1 MIRLFAAVFS
11 LLFLLSQP
19 VWAAEK
25 HDHDESAHEE
35 TQEKHEHHDDDHAEA
50 HDDDHDHADGEDDHS
65 HHEATVDGVRTV
77 HAWIQATSGT
87 SALLFVEI
95 QNKSDKDVKITGG
108 ETDIAESVDLVGF
121 QLKDGETDFVALP
134 SVPVKSGKELVLAPN
149 GLALR
154 LNGLK
159 QSFKKGDE
167 FEIEIEFDFGH
178 IEMHAQVEAA
188 NAKQHSHA
196 GHQH

>member
-11 LLFLLSQP
+11 VLFLLCQP
-19 VWAAEK
+19 VLALQK

-35 TQEKHEHHDDDHAEA
+35 THKEHEHHDDHAED
-50 HDDDHDHADGEDDHS
+50 HDDHDHENGEDDHS
-65 HHEATVDGVRTV
+65 HHEASVDGVRTV
-77 HAWIQATSGT
+77 HAWIQATSGK

-108 ETDIAESVDLVGF
+108 EADIAESVELVGF
-121 QLKDGETDFVALP
+121 QLKDGETEFVALP
-134 SVPVKSGKELVLAPN
+134 SVPVKAGKELVLAPN

-159 QSFKKGDE
+159 QPFKKGEE

-178 IEMHAQVEAA
+178 IEMHVQVEAA
-188 NAKQHSHA
+188 NATRHSHA